1 MELKRILAKDSR
13 RALEKV
19 SDEYGNDA
27 LVISSA
33 KVNGQTEVIVAID
46 LHSENSTD
54 SVETTDSTK
63 KETNQSFEKFLKQEI
78 AADSK
83 NGYIPKVSEDKLE
96 KKAGD
101 IEYIRM
107 REIVDLIKL
116 ELASI
121 RKEFSLSKKLNLTD
135 GNLPIS
141 NEVTPL
147 VSFFEES
154 GMPSSLKAL
163 LSRELIEEKSLRDAI
178 KKTQD
183 TLQNGLNKVEI
194 DWEQEKIHVLAG
206 TSGCG
211 KSLMAGKLAIKT
223 ASERSPEQVAIIS
236 YRDEK
241 LGSWA
246 QTQLIGAESGV
257 STYKADSFE
266 VLRTLVEELGQN
278 KTIIIDTPGVNIE
291 EHLKEIKNLDR
302 DALFHLVVPFDAS
315 ESSINHAISK
325 FEKSWYSV
333 MISRSDEKVYPWPLI
348 SVLTNTHLPISYIGD
363 GSASLKAISIARP
376 EGLVRQALSGVS
388 SDFDCNSLIIEN
400 EPSRELKNIKSMKK
414 QDNLELKTGQI
425 DPEMMLS
432 DPLLMISK
440 MVEKRQGATE
450 VN

>member
-13 RALEKV
+13 RALERV

-163 LSRELIEEKSLRDAI
+163 LSRELIEEKSLRVQS
-178 KKTQD
+178 KK
-183 TLQNGLNKVEI
+183 
-194 DWEQEKIHVLAG
+194 
-206 TSGCG
+206 
-211 KSLMAGKLAIKT
+211 
-223 ASERSPEQVAIIS
+223 P
-236 YRDEK
+236 
-241 LGSWA
+241 
-246 QTQLIGAESGV
+246 
-257 STYKADSFE
+257 
-266 VLRTLVEELGQN
+266 RT
-278 KTIIIDTPGVNIE
+278 
-291 EHLKEIKNLDR
+291 R
-302 DALFHLVVPFDAS
+302 
-315 ESSINHAISK
+315 
-325 FEKSWYSV
+325 Y
-333 MISRSDEKVYPWPLI
+333 
-348 SVLTNTHLPISYIGD
+348 
-363 GSASLKAISIARP
+363 
-376 EGLVRQALSGVS
+376 
-388 SDFDCNSLIIEN
+388 
-400 EPSRELKNIKSMKK
+400 
-414 QDNLELKTGQI
+414 
-425 DPEMMLS
+425 
-432 DPLLMISK
+432 K
-440 MVEKRQGATE
+440 MV
-450 VN
+450 

>member
-13 RALEKV
+13 RALERV

-63 KETNQSFEKFLKQEI
+63 KESSVPKKETYQSFEKLLKQEI

-83 NGYIPKVSEDKLE
+83 NTYIPKVSEDKLE

-163 LSRELIEEKSLRDAI
+163 LSRELIEEKSR
-178 KKTQD
+178 
-183 TLQNGLNKVEI
+183 
-194 DWEQEKIHVLAG
+194 
-206 TSGCG
+206 
-211 KSLMAGKLAIKT
+211 
-223 ASERSPEQVAIIS
+223 
-236 YRDEK
+236 
-241 LGSWA
+241 
-246 QTQLIGAESGV
+246 
-257 STYKADSFE
+257 
-266 VLRTLVEELGQN
+266 
-278 KTIIIDTPGVNIE
+278 
-291 EHLKEIKNLDR
+291 
-302 DALFHLVVPFDAS
+302 
-315 ESSINHAISK
+315 
-325 FEKSWYSV
+325 
-333 MISRSDEKVYPWPLI
+333 
-348 SVLTNTHLPISYIGD
+348 
-363 GSASLKAISIARP
+363 
-376 EGLVRQALSGVS
+376 
-388 SDFDCNSLIIEN
+388 
-400 EPSRELKNIKSMKK
+400 
-414 QDNLELKTGQI
+414 
-425 DPEMMLS
+425 
-432 DPLLMISK
+432 
-440 MVEKRQGATE
+440 
-450 VN
+450 